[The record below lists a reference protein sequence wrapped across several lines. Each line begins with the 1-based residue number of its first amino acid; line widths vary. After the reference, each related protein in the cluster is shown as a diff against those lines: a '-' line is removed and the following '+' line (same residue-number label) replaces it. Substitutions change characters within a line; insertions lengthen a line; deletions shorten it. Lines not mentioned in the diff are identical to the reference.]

1 MEAQTAFVLFVAV
14 VAVAILL
21 SRLRPAPKGGDQAI
35 TSAINEALRKEFVFA
50 NIQVDVKTF
59 DGAVILGGFV
69 REYEQAKRAVE
80 IASATPG
87 VKSVESRISVTP
99 GG

>member
-1 MEAQTAFVLFVAV
+1 MDAQIAFVLFVAV
-14 VAVAILL
+14 VAAAVLL
-21 SRLRPAPKGGDQAI
+21 SRLRPGPKGADQAI
-35 TSAINEALRKEFVFA
+35 TEAINEALRKEFVFA

-59 DGAVILGGFV
+59 DGVVILGGFV
-69 REYEQAKRAVE
+69 REYDQVKRAIE
-80 IASATPG
+80 ISTATPG